1 MKAHLAYQ
9 NAIASRVAQEHAQHS
24 SPVNWLNPYR
34 AGEFE
39 DTRRGYIAS
48 AGPAL
53 NWDFQRTKPWVNS
66 LSPGCRLCGEGQW
79 SCLFITGMCNAHCFY
94 CPASQERDET
104 PQTQRLLFEEPEAY
118 ARYLNWFGFKGV
130 SLSGGEPL
138 MVFDRAVRAIETVRR
153 LCPPDVYVWL
163 YTNGI
168 LASEAKFQ
176 KLAMAGIDEI
186 RFDLGATNYHLGVLH
201 GAAEHIRNVTV
212 EIPAVPEE
220 VERLKGLLPQL
231 CELGV
236 TRLNLH
242 QLRLT
247 SYNAEKLLPH
257 GYTYLHG
264 EQPTVL
270 ESDLAAFELIA
281 FVVKHG
287 IPMGV
292 NYCNFQFKNRF
303 QKAGFRRK
311 MATRLAQAEE
321 ELTGNGFLRR
331 ITAETA
337 GVESEVTL
345 GALAA
350 MTELPEQIVLHYQGR
365 LLTNIGPPP
374 SKRHHTIEG
383 IDYPIDDGQTV
394 EPILLR
400 GGLVAD
406 YLEMMTHDGSD
417 IPAAQLLFQ
426 AWQREFIETGMG
438 DYF

>member
-1 MKAHLAYQ
+1 
-9 NAIASRVAQEHAQHS
+9 
-24 SPVNWLNPYR
+24 
-34 AGEFE
+34 
-39 DTRRGYIAS
+39 
-48 AGPAL
+48 
-53 NWDFQRTKPWVNS
+53 
-66 LSPGCRLCGEGQW
+66 
-79 SCLFITGMCNAHCFY
+79 
-94 CPASQERDET
+94 
-104 PQTQRLLFEEPEAY
+104 
-118 ARYLNWFGFKGV
+118 
-130 SLSGGEPL
+130 
-138 MVFDRAVRAIETVRR
+138 
-153 LCPPDVYVWL
+153 
-163 YTNGI
+163 
-168 LASEAKFQ
+168 
-176 KLAMAGIDEI
+176 
-186 RFDLGATNYHLGVLH
+186 
-201 GAAEHIRNVTV
+201 
-212 EIPAVPEE
+212 
-220 VERLKGLLPQL
+220 
-231 CELGV
+231 
-236 TRLNLH
+236 
-242 QLRLT
+242 
-247 SYNAEKLLPH
+247 
-257 GYTYLHG
+257 
-264 EQPTVL
+264 VL

-287 IPMGV
+287 VPMGV

-303 QKAGFRRK
+303 QKAGFRRI

-321 ELTGNGFLRR
+321 ELTRNGFLRR

-350 MTELPEQIVLHYQGR
+350 MAELPEQIVLHYQGR

>member
-1 MKAHLAYQ
+1 
-9 NAIASRVAQEHAQHS
+9 
-24 SPVNWLNPYR
+24 
-34 AGEFE
+34 
-39 DTRRGYIAS
+39 
-48 AGPAL
+48 
-53 NWDFQRTKPWVNS
+53 
-66 LSPGCRLCGEGQW
+66 
-79 SCLFITGMCNAHCFY
+79 MCNAHCFY
-94 CPASQERDET
+94 CPASQEKDET

-138 MVFDRAVRAIETVRR
+138 MVFERAVRAVETVRR
-153 LCPPDVYVWL
+153 LCPPDVYIWL

-168 LASEAKFQ
+168 LGSEARFQ
-176 KLAMAGIDEI
+176 TLAMAGIDEI
-186 RFDLGATNYHLGVLH
+186 RFDLGATNYHLGVLR

-231 CELGV
+231 CQLGV

-281 FVVKHG
+281 FVVEHG

-321 ELTGNGFLRR
+321 ELTGNGFLRT

-350 MTELPEQIVLHYQGR
+350 MTALPEQIVLHYKGR

-374 SKRHHTIEG
+374 SKRLHTIEG